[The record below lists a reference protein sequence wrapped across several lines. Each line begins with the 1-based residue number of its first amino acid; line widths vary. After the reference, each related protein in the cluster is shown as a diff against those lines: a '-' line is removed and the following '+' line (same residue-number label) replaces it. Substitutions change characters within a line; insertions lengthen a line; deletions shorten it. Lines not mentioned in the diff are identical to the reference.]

1 MPTMM
6 TESCRRVGIGG
17 LGRTMVELV
26 STAPPP
32 ANTLSMPFPAPLGGL
47 GGVSPV
53 CRDRGNEVVCQK
65 QLRERMTF

>member
-6 TESCRRVGIGG
+6 TENCRRVGIGG

-32 ANTLSMPFPAPLGGL
+32 ANTLPMPTPAPLGGL
-47 GGVSPV
+47 GGASKV
-53 CRDRGNEVVCQK
+53 CRGQPPLAPD
-65 QLRERMTF
+65 